1 MVGAALA
8 ARGGTLE
15 TLIKEALEEQVVE
28 ALEKRGWQITTVESC
43 TAGALAARIVNV
55 AGASDVL
62 KEGYITYCD
71 EAKARIV
78 GVRQETLER
87 YTAVSSET
95 AKEMALGGLRITG
108 ADVAMSVTGLAGP
121 GGGTPER
128 PVGLVYIGCAI
139 HENVQVKELHL
150 RGNRNEIRRQA
161 VEEALNYLLNCIN
174 S

>member
-1 MVGAALA
+1 MEKIG
-8 ARGGTLE
+8 
-15 TLIKEALEEQVVE
+15 EASTEKSLEEELVE

-78 GVRQETLER
+78 GVARETLDK
-87 YTAVSSET
+87 YTAVSAET

-121 GGGTPER
+121 GGGTSKR

-139 HENVQVKELHL
+139 HGTAQVKKLHL
-150 RGNRNEIRRQA
+150 QGDRNEIRSRA
-161 VEEALNYLLNCIN
+161 VEEALRYSLECIEK
-174 S
+174 SASL